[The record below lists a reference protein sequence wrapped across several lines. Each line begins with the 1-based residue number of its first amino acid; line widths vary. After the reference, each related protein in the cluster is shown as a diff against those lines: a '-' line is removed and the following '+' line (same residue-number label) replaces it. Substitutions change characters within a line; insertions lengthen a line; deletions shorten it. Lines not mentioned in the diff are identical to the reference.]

1 MKKILLMTTA
11 LVALSVSGN
20 AYADV
25 TINSDTVLEDH
36 YNDNVIISGGNVTAK
51 DSSTVSLNYPDG
63 KNLTVNG
70 GTLSLNDSTIKTF
83 GGNTEISGDAVIN
96 LNNDSDISTNK
107 LTVSGGTVNLN
118 KGELRGNNRSQAV
131 YDDSILSDEVIH
143 MTNQFIFIIYQ
154 DRVLCSDHNKRNI
167 IINLLHDAEN
177 DFSCDLLSVST
188 SIEDFIQQVK
198 SIDSISITA
207 TNDLFINDFLNPT
220 WGEDIDEKERPE
232 ATIVKMD
239 FKRALKDGYLRGIYK
254 KLKQPSYI
262 KKFTIKGES
271 NDGFSPC
278 N

>member
-1 MKKILLMTTA
+1 MVAVRMFNYIPECVDLFAAAKRILPKICKEDEIKDYPQNSVTYTIRYKIGEDKIVC
-11 LVALSVSGN
+11 LVS
-20 AYADV
+20 Y
-25 TINSDTVLEDH
+25 
-36 YNDNVIISGGNVTAK
+36 
-51 DSSTVSLNYPDG
+51 G
-63 KNLTVNG
+63 KSKPN
-70 GTLSLNDSTIKTF
+70 
-83 GGNTEISGDAVIN
+83 
-96 LNNDSDISTNK
+96 
-107 LTVSGGTVNLN
+107 
-118 KGELRGNNRSQAV
+118 RCYNRSQAV

-271 NDGFSPC
+271 NDGFISINEDC
-278 N
+278 IVAKDIFEFEKEEGYYDINEIFEKV